1 MGVRTTSAVKKLGCS
16 VLKSLVEQ
24 DKMIVEDL
32 EIVNELITFVAKG
45 QSYEADEGHNDDLV
59 MTLVLFAW
67 LTRQDY
73 FKDLTNTDVRIDIFD
88 DEIKRLEAEVIPFGY
103 VPHMEDDSKSVWD
116 GEDRWFP

>member
-1 MGVRTTSAVKKLGCS
+1 
-16 VLKSLVEQ
+16 
-24 DKMIVEDL
+24 MIVEDL

-88 DEIKRLEAEVIPFGY
+88 DEIKRLEAEVMPFGY
-103 VPHMEDDSKSVWD
+103 VSHIDDDTSGVWD
-116 GEDRWFP
+116 GENRWFP